1 MVNGPTAMTVSEFL
15 HHLDDAWAELQAFIA
30 SLTPEQI
37 TVPTDAAG
45 WTVKGHLMHLVVW
58 EDGINALLE
67 QENRRERM
75 SVDEDLWASR
85 DFDAINAAIQQQH
98 HQRTLNDVLATL
110 QRTHITFRRYV
121 AGMSDAD
128 LHRPYSDFVP
138 TGSATMR
145 SRYWLA
151 RRR

>member
-110 QRTHITFRRYV
+110 QRTHITFRRTTLP
-121 AGMSDAD
+121 G
-128 LHRPYSDFVP
+128 
-138 TGSATMR
+138 
-145 SRYWLA
+145 
-151 RRR
+151 